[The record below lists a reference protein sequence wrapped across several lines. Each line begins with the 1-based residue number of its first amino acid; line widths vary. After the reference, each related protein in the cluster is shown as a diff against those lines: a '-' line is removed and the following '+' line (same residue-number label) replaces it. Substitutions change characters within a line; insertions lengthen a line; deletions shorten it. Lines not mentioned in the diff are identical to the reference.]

1 MEATTT
7 DSVTSA
13 SAKFGVGRGA
23 YGRAVRISVVLGQ
36 WLDRPLAADIEVAV
50 AADRLGYVQLWV
62 PEMAKADA
70 PALAAT
76 IAGRT
81 NGIELV
87 LGPLP
92 VTVRSPVQ
100 IAMATQTVAV
110 TGRRVHVALGTSS
123 SVVARWHGT
132 TRAGSADRLGTT
144 VAALRAL
151 FSGDRVN
158 GFRLTEPPD
167 PSPTITVAAF
177 GPRAV
182 ASAGDADRM
191 VLNMV
196 TVETARRL
204 AAQHSNTAVWLCA
217 AVDPTDEERGWLARG
232 FVGYL
237 AAPGYGEM
245 FTEAGFG
252 ELVEFARSGA
262 KPKEV
267 YARMPP
273 ELLDAVAL
281 VGDETTIRDRIA
293 AYRAAGIREIG
304 IVPAAP
310 DLPSS
315 APTLELLRSSPG

>member
-1 MEATTT
+1 M
-7 DSVTSA
+7 
-13 SAKFGVGRGA
+13 
-23 YGRAVRISVVLGQ
+23 VLGQ
-36 WLDRPLAADIEVAV
+36 WLDRPLAADLEVAV
-50 AADRLGYVQLWV
+50 AADRLGYEQLWV
-62 PEMAKADA
+62 PEMAKADS
-70 PALAAT
+70 PAMAAT

-81 NGIELV
+81 DGIELV

-100 IAMATQTVAV
+100 IAVAAQTVAA

-123 SVVARWHGT
+123 TVVARWHGT
-132 TRAGSADRLGTT
+132 TRVGSAERLGSTL
-144 VAALRAL
+144 AAVRAL
-151 FSGDRVN
+151 FAGERVN
-158 GFRLTEPPD
+158 GFRLAQPPD
-167 PSPTITVAAF
+167 PPPTVTVAAF

-182 ASAGDADRM
+182 AAASGADRM

-196 TVETARRL
+196 TVDAARRL
-204 AAQHSNTAVWLCA
+204 AAHHPDTAVWLAA
-217 AVDPTDEERGWLARG
+217 AVDPTDEEREWLTRG

-245 FTEAGFG
+245 FTAAGFG

-262 KPKEV
+262 GPKEIRS
-267 YARMPP
+267 RMPE

-281 VGDETTIRDRIA
+281 VGDETTIRNRVA
-293 AYRAAGIREIG
+293 AYEAAGIREIG

-315 APTLELLRSSPG
+315 LATMELFRPLAS

>member
-1 MEATTT
+1 M
-7 DSVTSA
+7 
-13 SAKFGVGRGA
+13 
-23 YGRAVRISVVLGQ
+23 VLGQ
-36 WLDRPLAADIEVAV
+36 WLDRPLAADLEVAV
-50 AADRLGYVQLWV
+50 AADRLGYEQLWV
-62 PEMAKADA
+62 PEMAKADS
-70 PALAAT
+70 PAMAAT

-81 NGIELV
+81 DGIELV

-100 IAMATQTVAV
+100 IAVAAQTVAA

-123 SVVARWHGT
+123 TVVARWHGT
-132 TRAGSADRLGTT
+132 TRVGSAERLGSTL
-144 VAALRAL
+144 AAVRAL
-151 FSGDRVN
+151 FAGERVN
-158 GFRLTEPPD
+158 GFRLAQPPD
-167 PSPTITVAAF
+167 PPPTVTVAAF

-182 ASAGDADRM
+182 AAASGADRM

-196 TVETARRL
+196 TVDAARRL
-204 AAQHSNTAVWLCA
+204 AAHHPDTAVWLAA
-217 AVDPTDEERGWLARG
+217 AVDPTDEEREWLTRG

-245 FTEAGFG
+245 FTATGFG

-262 KPKEV
+262 GPKEIRS
-267 YARMPP
+267 RMPE

-281 VGDETTIRDRIA
+281 VGDETTIRNRVA
-293 AYRAAGIREIG
+293 AYEAAGIREIG

-315 APTLELLRSSPG
+315 LATMELFRPLAS